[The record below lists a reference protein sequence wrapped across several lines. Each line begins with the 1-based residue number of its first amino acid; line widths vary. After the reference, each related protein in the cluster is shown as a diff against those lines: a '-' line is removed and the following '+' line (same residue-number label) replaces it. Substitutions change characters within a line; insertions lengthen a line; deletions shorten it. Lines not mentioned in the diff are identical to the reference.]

1 MFCAVALFD
10 ERIFSDA
17 VIYNRVLF
25 RLTAARQYNSITKLK
40 YQVNFRTSVKQ
51 PAPS

>member
-1 MFCAVALFD
+1 VLCAVTLFD
-10 ERIFSDA
+10 ERVFSDG
-17 VIYNRVLF
+17 VIYCRVLF

-40 YQVNFRTSVKQ
+40 YQANFRTSLKQ